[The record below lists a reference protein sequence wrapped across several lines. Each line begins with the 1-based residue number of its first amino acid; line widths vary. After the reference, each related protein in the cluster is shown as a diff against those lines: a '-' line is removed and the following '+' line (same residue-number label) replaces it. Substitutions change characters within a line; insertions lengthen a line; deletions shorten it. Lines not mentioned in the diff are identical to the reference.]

1 MSVHAY
7 VVNTL
12 PQIRVA
18 FPNGHTASVV
28 VTGDGTVALA
38 HWPTHDDSELDPK
51 KFTEA
56 ERAARAAEVVE
67 VSRAGT
73 ATELMLFLQMVEA
86 LPPEEVTHAKGSS
99 AQ

>member
-18 FPNGHTASVV
+18 FPNGRTASVV
-28 VTGDGTVALA
+28 ITGDGTVALA
-38 HWPTHDDSELDPK
+38 HWPTHDDTELDPK
-51 KFTEA
+51 KFTAE
-56 ERAARAAEVVE
+56 ERAARAAEVTE
-67 VSRAGT
+67 ISRSGT

-86 LPPEEVTHAKGSS
+86 LPPPEETEYVKAKSG
-99 AQ
+99 